1 MSCRKYVLS
10 KKCPSKICPSKKR
23 PSKKRPGAVVVDL
36 ISSTILS
43 PFDVVETTTTTTTT
57 EEEEDK
63 SLFQSKSSSLQA
75 MDGLKQRNAFLVIF

>member
-10 KKCPSKICPSKKR
+10 KKCPSKICPSNKR

-43 PFDVVETTTTTTTT
+43 PFDVVETTTTT

>member
-23 PSKKRPGAVVVDL
+23 PSNKRPGAVVVDL

-43 PFDVVETTTTTTTT
+43 PFDVVETTTTT

>member
-43 PFDVVETTTTTTTT
+43 PFDVVETTTTT

>member
-43 PFDVVETTTTTTTT
+43 PFDFVETTTTT